1 MTGFRD
7 LLQAVMRRW
16 WLVAFVIATLWVW
29 QRYAVVQAGH
39 RIAEHRVRLA
49 GLVETRDALRAENTT
64 LSSRVRIESIATT
77 RLGLKPTQDSQII
90 WLPEYR
96 PEETPSAIRA
106 SASDNGGSQSESTP
120 ESATETVSD
129 QASP

>member
-1 MTGFRD
+1 MSGLRT

-16 WLVAFVIATLWVW
+16 WLVAFVIATLWVG

-39 RIAEHRVRLA
+39 SIAEHRATLA
-49 GLVETRDALRAENTT
+49 DLVETRDALLAENTT
-64 LSSRVRIESIATT
+64 LSSRVRIESIAAT
-77 RLGLKPTQDSQII
+77 RLGLKPTQDSQVI

-96 PEETPSAIRA
+96 TDETPSVIQAGAI
-106 SASDNGGSQSESTP
+106 DGSNLKSESIPKT
-120 ESATETVSD
+120 ATEAVSD